1 MTFFLAF
8 LLCAGVLAE
17 LLSLRAGLKRISFDY
32 RPDKELAEQGEQI
45 PVCMEVKNT
54 GILPVSYLLVKAH
67 VPFAARIPEDIPSEK
82 EQFQQTANSV
92 FRMWGKEGRRRTVP
106 ITIEKRGVHYFRG
119 AHLESTDFA
128 GLRKVWD
135 FYDRQEQV
143 FIYPRAMESKDLIS
157 TMGQYYGDMI
167 AQRHLLRDPILTA
180 GIREYTG
187 AEPMKTIS
195 WSQSARRGQMMV
207 RDFEFIRDLSCT
219 VLLMADGIMPT
230 HVQKLDRCCSIVRT
244 VCREMTDKGVNVD
257 FYTNC
262 PMEGFGIQTSAVWKC
277 VATQK
282 DQWELLRGLALL
294 APSPVR
300 CAADLMAVRA
310 ARAMGHSSAFVIVA
324 PFENEAVL
332 RAKRVLEE
340 ASGVR
345 VVLILESEY
354 SDSAQKG
361 GNG

>member
-8 LLCAGVLAE
+8 LICAGVLAE
-17 LLSLRAGLKRISFDY
+17 LLSLRAGLKRISFQY
-32 RPDKELAEQGEQI
+32 RPQKELAEQGEQI
-45 PVCMEVKNT
+45 PVSLEVKNA
-54 GILPVSYLLVKAH
+54 GIMPVSYLMVKAH
-67 VPFAARIPEDIPSEK
+67 VPFASQIPEDIASEK

-92 FRMWGKEGRRRTVP
+92 FRLWGREARRRTVP

-119 AHLESTDFA
+119 ALLESTDFA

-135 FYDRQEQV
+135 FYDQREQV
-143 FIYPRAMESKDLIS
+143 FIYPRALESRELIS

-195 WSQSARRGQMMV
+195 WTQSARRGHMMV
-207 RDFEFIRDLSCT
+207 RDFEYIRDLSCT

-230 HVQKLDRCCSIVRT
+230 HSEKLDRCCSIVRT

-262 PMEGFGIQTSAVWKC
+262 PMEGFGIQTAAVWKC

-294 APSPVR
+294 APSPVH
-300 CAADLMAVRA
+300 CGADLMAVRA
-310 ARAMGHSSAFVIVA
+310 ARAAGHRSAFVIVA
-324 PFENEAVL
+324 PFYNDAVK
-332 RAKRVLEE
+332 RAQQVLEDI
-340 ASGVR
+340 SGTR
-345 VVLILESEY
+345 VMLNLESDY
-354 SDSAQKG
+354 SDPPEKG
-361 GNG
+361 GNR